1 MSGGNLISSKTC
13 AGSTG
18 SRVLF
23 PESQIACCC
32 PQTVRVSRKWNC
44 TSDLKHSTSRIC
56 CRRPIIDKGHVQHN
70 FNVFKHG
77 TFLRMTDYGW
87 QPKRCVKMAVHSGSD
102 SVTDPILVTKRGRN
116 PLWSFF
122 ESASDNKS
130 RGDGILREI
139 IVLALPA
146 LIAQAVD
153 PVAQLMETAFIGRIG
168 VVELAAV
175 GVSISTFNL
184 VSRMFNIPLLNVTT
198 SFVADDASKEN
209 RVNLSSDPASPNLP
223 GKPML
228 ASVSS
233 ALVLGTFLGVGEAG
247 ILAFLAGPMISL
259 MGVSVMSP
267 MRGPAVKYLVLRAF
281 GAPAL
286 VISFAVQGIFR
297 GFKDTRIALSASLAG
312 SLINILLEPILM
324 FTFHFGVS
332 GAAVATVASQYVM
345 AGLLLW
351 NLNKRV
357 VLLPPQL
364 KDLRVNRF
372 LKSGGFLL
380 GRSLALLVVWTLSTS
395 MAARQGPIPMAA
407 HQICRQLWFAA
418 ALLSDSLAL
427 AAQAI
432 ISTAFAQHDYKQA
445 EDTAFL
451 VLQIG
456 AGFGILMGLVLWFGM
471 PTFSRLFTKDSMV
484 LEIVAS
490 LTPFLALTQPIN
502 SLAFVFDG
510 LHYGAS
516 DFSYAAYSMMLLAV
530 PSALIL
536 LFCPKL
542 WGLPGVWVGMTA
554 VMFLRMVSGFVR
566 LGAATGPWKF
576 LRQ

>member
-1 MSGGNLISSKTC
+1 MSGGHLVSSKTC

-23 PESQIACCC
+23 PESRIACCC
-32 PQTVRVSRKWNC
+32 PQTLRVSRKWNC

-56 CRRPIIDKGHVQHN
+56 CRRPIIDKGHVRHN

-77 TFLRMTDYGW
+77 TFLRMTDYG
-87 QPKRCVKMAVHSGSD
+87 QPKRFVKMAVHSGSD
-102 SVTDPILVTKRGRN
+102 SVTDPILVAKRGRN

-122 ESASDNKS
+122 ESASDNKI

-153 PVAQLMETAFIGRIG
+153 PVAQLMETAFIGRIV

-209 RVNLSSDPASPNLP
+209 RTRDA

-247 ILAFLAGPMISL
+247 ILACLAGPMLTL

-267 MRGPAVKYLVLRAF
+267 MRGPAVKYLALRAF

-445 EDTAFL
+445 KDTAFL

-456 AGFGILMGLVLWFGM
+456 AGFGMLMGLVLWFGM
-471 PTFSRLFTKDSMV
+471 PTFSRLFTKDSTV

>member
-1 MSGGNLISSKTC
+1 MSGGHLVSSKTC

-23 PESQIACCC
+23 PESRIACCC
-32 PQTVRVSRKWNC
+32 PQTLRVSRKWNW
-44 TSDLKHSTSRIC
+44 TSDLKHSTSRFC
-56 CRRPIIDKGHVQHN
+56 CRRPIIDKGHVRHN

-77 TFLRMTDYGW
+77 TFLKMTDYGW
-87 QPKRCVKMAVHSGSD
+87 QPKRFVKMAVHSGSD
-102 SVTDPILVTKRGRN
+102 SVTDPILVAKRGRN

-122 ESASDNKS
+122 ESASDNKI

-184 VSRMFNIPLLNVTT
+184 VSRMFNMPLLNVTT

-209 RVNLSSDPASPNLP
+209 RTIDT

-247 ILAFLAGPMISL
+247 ILAFLAGPMLTL

-267 MRGPAVKYLVLRAF
+267 MRGPAVKYLALRAF

-456 AGFGILMGLVLWFGM
+456 AGFGMLMGLVLWFGM

-530 PSALIL
+530 PSTLIL
-536 LFCPKL
+536 LFCPRL
-542 WGLPGVWVGMTA
+542 WGLPGVWAGMTA

-566 LGAATGPWKF
+566 LGAATGPWNF

>member
-1 MSGGNLISSKTC
+1 MSGGNLISSKTF

-23 PESQIACCC
+23 PESRIACCC
-32 PQTVRVSRKWNC
+32 PQTLRVSRKWNC

-56 CRRPIIDKGHVQHN
+56 CRRPIIDKGHVQYN

-184 VSRMFNIPLLNVTT
+184 VSRMFNMPLLNVTT

-209 RVNLSSDPASPNLP
+209 RVKLSSDPASPTLP
-223 GKPML
+223 GDQKKEVGVVLDNQTRDTGKPML

-233 ALVLGTFLGVGEAG
+233 ALVLGTFLGIGEAG

-364 KDLRVNRF
+364 KDLHVNRF

-516 DFSYAAYSMMLLAV
+516 DFSYAAYSMV
-530 PSALIL
+530 GSCHRPVEIL
-536 LFCPKL
+536 ETMKL
-542 WGLPGVWVGMTA
+542 MRSLWNSFSTQEEG
-554 VMFLRMVSGFVR
+554 
-566 LGAATGPWKF
+566 
-576 LRQ
+576 